1 MAELRGTF
9 RSMPEAENYFRGK
22 INLPTLHWTDLWQG
36 QHARAFVVA
45 GATRDALLAD
55 LRVAVDAAISQGETL
70 EDFRARFRDIVAR
83 NGWTGWTGQGTAA
96 GEAWRTS
103 VIYHTNLRTAYMA
116 GRWETLKE
124 FPYLKYQHNTV
135 ANPREQHQAW
145 NGLIIATD
153 DPWWRTHYPPNG
165 WGCRCTVTGVSTQR
179 LRAEGRRP
187 DAAPSATPGDPP
199 PEWAYNVGEA
209 STGRQLSEQEMQ
221 AWRDMKSDAWEVL
234 TPQTAADLDRPA
246 VPLDALA
253 APLDRISHPRPED
266 LLKRLTAA
274 LGGAER
280 TFELKVSDDFRYQV
294 VANAQTLADHMD
306 PARANVA
313 ALLPDVLNDPF
324 EVWQSFERHQGTGR
338 VVLRT
343 RYVRAFDMGDKSGLL
358 LVLEAMR
365 GQLQGW
371 TMIPV
376 RRGYLERQR
385 YGRLLYARSA
395 R

>member
-9 RSMPEAENYFRGK
+9 KSMPEAERYFRDK
-22 INLPTLHWTDLWQG
+22 INLPTQRWDDLKQG

-45 GATRDALLAD
+45 GATRDALLTD
-55 LRVAVDAAISQGETL
+55 LRGAVDAAISKGETL

-83 NGWTGWTGQGTAA
+83 AGWTGWTGEGSAA

-116 GRWETLKE
+116 GRWETLKD
-124 FPYLKYQHNTV
+124 FPYLKYHHHSV

-145 NGLIIATD
+145 NGLIIATG
-153 DPWWRTHYPPNG
+153 DPWWSTHYPPNG
-165 WGCRCTVTGVSTQR
+165 WGCRCSVTGISAAR

-187 DAAPSATPGDPP
+187 DAPPAVQSGDPP
-199 PEWAYNVGEA
+199 AEWSYNVGEA

-221 AWRDMKSDAWEVL
+221 TWRDKKSDAWEVM
-234 TPQTAADLDRPA
+234 TPQTAADLGRPS
-246 VPLDALA
+246 VPLDPLP
-253 APLDRISHPRPED
+253 APLAPVSNPSQQE
-266 LLKRLTAA
+266 LQARLEVA
-274 LGGAER
+274 LGGPSR
-280 TFELKVSDDFRYQV
+280 TFELRVSDDFRYQI
-294 VANAQTLADHMD
+294 VANAQTLAEHMD
-306 PARANVA
+306 PARASVV
-313 ALLPDVLNDPF
+313 ALLPEVLTNPF
-324 EVWQSFERHQGTGR
+324 EVWQSFERHKGTGR

-358 LVLEAMR
+358 VVLEAMR

-376 RRGYLERQR
+376 RRGYLDRQR
-385 YGRLLYARSA
+385 YGSLLYGRP
-395 R
+395 